1 MPEDMEVVSVRAR
14 VEPGNLAV
22 ESRPSKA
29 IPAGVRLRICIS
41 NVPPGDAAAAGLG
54 IPLGLALVSRRRVR

>member
-29 IPAGVRLRICIS
+29 TPAGVRLRICIS
-41 NVPPGDAAAAGLG
+41 NVPPGDADAAGLG
-54 IPLGLALVSRRRVR
+54 IPL